1 MSIGYQALGVGD
13 IHGGFSAAYD
23 RLQEQAARESESAV
37 RRYKYAVEEFE
48 AKQAANGYFGWCA
61 DMSAEAYYQYNYC
74 LPYFMPP
81 EVGFPSDDS
90 EFGKAAASARA
101 FAELL
106 KVKEQEERLA
116 AKKAHAQKVEAE
128 QWAAANPFAALL
140 ALKVR
145 V

>member
-13 IHGGFSAAYD
+13 IHGGSSAAYD
-23 RLQEQAARESESAV
+23 RLQEQAARERESAV

-48 AKQAANGYFGWCA
+48 AKQVANGHCGWCA
-61 DMSAEAYYQYNYC
+61 EFSAGLLHNWGYPVYVPNET
-74 LPYFMPP
+74 
-81 EVGFPSDDS
+81 GFPSDDS